1 MSTMSRPE
9 SSFLSTLP
17 GRYYYDP
24 AIYDQELEKIFSRL
38 WVCVGRAEV
47 ITEVGAYMTVQ
58 VGQENVI
65 VVRGRD
71 GELRAFLNVCRH
83 RGARLCSED
92 DGQTQRINSVSLSC
106 LDVWVGWALDWCAE
120 CVA

>member
-1 MSTMSRPE
+1 MSTMYRPK

-38 WVCVGRAEV
+38 WVFVGRAEV
-47 ITEVGAYMTVQ
+47 ITEVAVYDRQ
-58 VGQENVI
+58 VGEENVI

-83 RGARLCSED
+83 RGARLCSEMTGKLKGSIQCHYHAWTYGL
-92 DGQTQRINSVSLSC
+92 DG
-106 LDVWVGWALDWCAE
+106 A
-120 CVA
+120 